1 MGHRYIGALTHYW
14 WLQATGAIHSDQ
26 AYIGGCKLL
35 ELYTMI
41 RPMLRVVRVVAAAGA
56 VGTVAAAV
64 DASSQICSEGH
75 TWGTAANQY
84 ILHRAMGAIGM
95 VAKWKL
101 DNDTCKALDLQRQ
114 FIEELIKENAQTE
127 YGQRF
132 GFGSRICT
140 AEDFQREHPLTT
152 FPHYADY
159 MQRAADG
166 GELTLLTKQPIS
178 RIGVTSGTSGRPAN
192 LPVVPEQR
200 KIFFLQGITVVFDR
214 VASLFPDFQHSMQ
227 RTLKLFFSPT
237 PRSTPG
243 GLPIGPNSSAP
254 KDSQKLLQLYTTPSA
269 AYDVLSEP
277 EALYLYA
284 LFAMKDRNL
293 GCIESNFVSA
303 VYHFF
308 NGTVHQKF
316 DRLVRDIREG
326 SIDATLD
333 IPLAVRNSLQAE
345 LLPDPERADE
355 LSVAAAEAGLRSSAT
370 SHLAHLIWPHL
381 HFVLAV
387 STGTFELYGQK
398 LREEYTG
405 SIPIYSP
412 LYAATEGLLGVNID
426 GPGSNQ
432 CYRLIPRAMY
442 YEFIPVAE
450 SEEQQPLTVG
460 FGGLEAGKQYEM
472 VVSTKCGLYRYRL
485 GDVVRVKRFDGQT
498 PVVEVCYR
506 RGQLLNVRGEK
517 MPEDVLF
524 KALSQATGGLG
535 STHSL
540 VDYTVISSL
549 QDPKCDAA
557 AVPSYI
563 VYVELEGSDAVAPG
577 QLSSL
582 LDEQLCALHPV
593 YASYRAKNSI
603 SAPRVRAVSAGGFEA
618 MRNALVARG
627 MSPNQLKMPRVLKD
641 TEMIQILQ
649 DVST

>member
-1 MGHRYIGALTHYW
+1 MSLTP
-14 WLQATGAIHSDQ
+14 QPNDSFRT
-26 AYIGGCKLL
+26 
-35 ELYTMI
+35 
-41 RPMLRVVRVVAAAGA
+41 
-56 VGTVAAAV
+56 
-64 DASSQICSEGH
+64 
-75 TWGTAANQY
+75 
-84 ILHRAMGAIGM
+84 
-95 VAKWKL
+95 
-101 DNDTCKALDLQRQ
+101 DNSWCV
-114 FIEELIKENAQTE
+114 QT
-127 YGQRF
+127 
-132 GFGSRICT
+132 
-140 AEDFQREHPLTT
+140 P
-152 FPHYADY
+152 P
-159 MQRAADG
+159 
-166 GELTLLTKQPIS
+166 
-178 RIGVTSGTSGRPAN
+178 
-192 LPVVPEQR
+192 
-200 KIFFLQGITVVFDR
+200 
-214 VASLFPDFQHSMQ
+214 
-227 RTLKLFFSPT
+227 
-237 PRSTPG
+237 
-243 GLPIGPNSSAP
+243 
-254 KDSQKLLQLYTTPSA
+254 A

-277 EALYLYA
+277 DALYLYA

-316 DRLVRDIREG
+316 DRLVHDIREG
-326 SIDATLD
+326 SIDAALD
-333 IPLAVRNSLQAE
+333 IPLAVRNSLEAE

-355 LSVAAAEAGLRSSAT
+355 LSVAASGLRSLAQGGT
-370 SHLAHLIWPHL
+370 PQNTTPLAHIIWPHL

-426 GPGSNQ
+426 GPGANQ
-432 CYRLIPRAMY
+432 CYRLVPRAMY

-450 SEEQQPLTVG
+450 SEKEQPLTVG
-460 FGGLEAGKQYEM
+460 FGGLEVDKQYEM

-485 GDVVRVKRFDGQT
+485 GDVVRVKRFDDQT

-549 QDPKCDAA
+549 QDPKCDIA

-563 VYVELEGSDAVAPG
+563 VYVELEGNDAVAPR

-603 SAPRVRAVSAGGFEA
+603 SAPRVRAVSAGGFET